1 MDDSTSTTKAAD
13 VPAGRKE
20 PAPPAADLYAT
31 FLIAGLCCST
41 LMTARLV
48 LPTIVLEQ
56 GVGATLTG
64 VLAALFTLVPMV
76 LNVRFGRWADR
87 VGTLRP
93 AMLSAGLIAGAS
105 IPGLVR
111 PGLPQL
117 LIAAGLIG
125 AGTMFAHAVATRAVA
140 LSSPTEAARARN
152 LGAMLLFYAVF
163 QFLGPIAGAIAFE
176 RGGTRL
182 ALAVTCLPG
191 ALALLLL
198 VLGRHAFHAEA
209 RAAQIA
215 APPGGGLMGL
225 PELRRWLVTGS
236 MFGAVLTVYPFVV
249 SIHATVIGLS
259 TTQASLILGAC
270 SGGTIIARLCVAPV
284 VRRFRLP
291 LALAAALMLGALVYA
306 LLPGMTGFRSFLAGS
321 AVLGLSLGMGVP
333 IALSLLLGTA
343 PTGRVNET
351 MGLSMTLTNF
361 IQTTLPLLLGTTG
374 EHLGVAGM
382 VWTMATGMAACA
394 VLAARGRQAGCPC

>member
-1 MDDSTSTTKAAD
+1 MDGSIPTTNTL
-13 VPAGRKE
+13 VAGVTKGANAH
-20 PAPPAADLYAT
+20 PPPAAQLYAT

-48 LPTIVLEQ
+48 LPAIALDQ

-64 VLAALFTLVPMV
+64 VLAALFTLVPML
-76 LNVRFGRWADR
+76 LNVPFGRWADR

-93 AMLSAGLIAGAS
+93 AMVSAGLIAGGS
-105 IPGLVR
+105 IPGLVW
-111 PGLPQL
+111 PGLPSL

-140 LSSPTEAARARN
+140 LSSPTEAVRARN
-152 LGAMLLFYAVF
+152 LGTMLLFYAVF

-176 RGGTRL
+176 WGGVRP

-191 ALALLLL
+191 AVALLLL
-198 VLGRHAFHAEA
+198 LLGRHAFHGASGAEHVTVP
-209 RAAQIA
+209 R
-215 APPGGGLMGL
+215 GGGLMDV
-225 PELRRWLVTGS
+225 PDLRRWLITAS
-236 MFGAVLTVYPFVV
+236 MFGAVLTVYPFIV

-259 TTQASLILGAC
+259 TTQASLVLGAC

-284 VRRFRLP
+284 ARRFRLS
-291 LALAAALMLGALVYA
+291 LSLAAALMLGALVYA
-306 LLPGMTGFRSFLAGS
+306 LLPGMTGFLSFLAGS

-343 PTGRVNET
+343 PVGRANET

-361 IQTTLPLLLGTTG
+361 IQTMLPLLLGTTG
-374 EHLGVAGM
+374 EHLGVVEM

-394 VLAARGRQAGCPC
+394 ILAARGR